1 MRLRRLLGNL
11 LEGRKRKQRRVINY
25 EEAIDLIDNLRVSQL
40 EGKIELTE
48 NLRVSR
54 IRHILRKRI
63 KTELTREEALLFL
76 EENFG
81 YDSEM
86 CDAKFFYELYQ
97 SFDEDMHYLEFKG
110 RYDKVSIKYKTNDNV
125 NFI

>member
-11 LEGRKRKQRRVINY
+11 LEGRKRKQSRVINY

-76 EENFG
+76 EE
-81 YDSEM
+81 
-86 CDAKFFYELYQ
+86 
-97 SFDEDMHYLEFKG
+97 
-110 RYDKVSIKYKTNDNV
+110 TNY
-125 NFI
+125 I